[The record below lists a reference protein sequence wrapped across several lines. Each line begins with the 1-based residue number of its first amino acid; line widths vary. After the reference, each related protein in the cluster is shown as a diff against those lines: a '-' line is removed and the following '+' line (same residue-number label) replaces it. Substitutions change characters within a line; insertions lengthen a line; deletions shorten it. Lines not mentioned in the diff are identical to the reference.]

1 MIRLNIAARR
11 SIVAKHAVLVVPVCR
26 FGDGHMGQ
34 DAIGTGLHAI
44 AGWLDILGRAGR
56 IDTG

>member
-1 MIRLNIAARR
+1 M
-11 SIVAKHAVLVVPVCR
+11 AKHAVLVVPVCR